1 MSGGDKKI
9 VVYIDVLFGINLL
22 MDFIV
27 LCIVNKVCKFAAT
40 FLRLLLSAAFGALW
54 SVFAVMMPRNVQGLI
69 HICTYI
75 LISFLMIKMCAGKSV
90 FRKVLKGVFVLYGVT
105 FVMAGTVNMLYYYT
119 YAGYFVKTVVLSN
132 GKLVLFTAVSVIF
145 IYFLYVQLIK
155 LKVYDE
161 GKCRVIIFCMGEKAE
176 LTGFVDTGNVLV
188 DIYTKKPVSVVPR
201 KYIQNILN
209 KIDDYTKVKYHI
221 IPFRSLGCENGMI
234 EVISVESMYIYLG
247 KKEMIVENALIGYT
261 DMELSGDNEYEMLVN
276 AGLLR

>member
-9 VVYIDVLFGINLL
+9 VVYLDVLFGINLL

-27 LCIVNKVCKFAAT
+27 LCIVNKICKFAAT
-40 FLRLLLSAAFGALW
+40 FLRILLSAAFGALW
-54 SVFAVMMPRNVQGLI
+54 SVFAVMMPKNIQGLI

-75 LISFLMIKMCAGKSV
+75 LISFVMVKMCAGKSV
-90 FRKVLKGVFVLYGVT
+90 FRKVLKGVFILYAVT
-105 FVMAGTVNMLYYYT
+105 FVLAGAVNMLYFYT

-132 GKLVLFTAVSVIF
+132 EKLVLFTVVSVIF
-145 IYFLYVQLIK
+145 IYFLYVQFIK
-155 LKVYDE
+155 LRTYDR
-161 GKCRVIIFCMGEKAE
+161 GKCQVVILCMGERVE

-188 DIYTKKPVSVVPR
+188 DIYTKKPVSVVSK

-221 IPFRSLGCENGMI
+221 IPFRSLGCESGTI
-234 EVISVESMYIYLG
+234 EVICVENMYIYIG
-247 KKEMIVENALIGYT
+247 EKKMRLENALIGYT
-261 DMELSGDNEYEMLVN
+261 DMELSSDNEYEMLVN

>member
-1 MSGGDKKI
+1 ME
-9 VVYIDVLFGINLL
+9 
-22 MDFIV
+22 
-27 LCIVNKVCKFAAT
+27 
-40 FLRLLLSAAFGALW
+40 
-54 SVFAVMMPRNVQGLI
+54 
-69 HICTYI
+69 H
-75 LISFLMIKMCAGKSV
+75 
-90 FRKVLKGVFVLYGVT
+90 
-105 FVMAGTVNMLYYYT
+105 
-119 YAGYFVKTVVLSN
+119 
-132 GKLVLFTAVSVIF
+132 VSVIF

-247 KKEMIVENALIGYT
+247 KKEMRVENALIGYT